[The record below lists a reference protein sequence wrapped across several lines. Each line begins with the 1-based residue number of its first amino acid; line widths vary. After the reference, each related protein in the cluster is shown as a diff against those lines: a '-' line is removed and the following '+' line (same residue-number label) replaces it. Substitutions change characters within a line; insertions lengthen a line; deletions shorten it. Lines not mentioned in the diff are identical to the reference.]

1 MGLGTNS
8 WRTSNPGGRSG
19 CEIIGE
25 GRNCVFEE
33 TAMKLRFKGDL
44 WCANSTNR
52 LEKGRAKIWRLSE
65 EWTIIM

>member
-1 MGLGTNS
+1 
-8 WRTSNPGGRSG
+8 
-19 CEIIGE
+19 
-25 GRNCVFEE
+25 
-33 TAMKLRFKGDL
+33 MKLRFKGDL